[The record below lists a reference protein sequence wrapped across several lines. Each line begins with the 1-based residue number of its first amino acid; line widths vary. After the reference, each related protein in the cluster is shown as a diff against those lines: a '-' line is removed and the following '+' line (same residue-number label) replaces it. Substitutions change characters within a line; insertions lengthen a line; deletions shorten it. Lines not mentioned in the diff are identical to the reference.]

1 MPPRKQE
8 PPVVITA
15 ARVDTADGKP
25 AAVIELVE
33 VGGGT
38 QVVTVDGT
46 AEERVHPSSR
56 LFHVRLLSPDK
67 MVPDELRDAAT
78 YEDAVALG
86 RRYAAKVAEH
96 QARVDEL
103 AADLKV

>member
-1 MPPRKQE
+1 MPAKPG
-8 PPVVITA
+8 VVITS
-15 ARVDTADGKP
+15 ARVETAAGVP
-25 AAVIELVE
+25 AATVELTE

-46 AEERVHPSSR
+46 AEERVHPLSR
-56 LFHVRLLSPDK
+56 IYHVRLLSPDK
-67 MVPDELRDAAT
+67 MVPDQLREAVT
-78 YEDAVALG
+78 YEEACALG
-86 RRYAAKVAEH
+86 VRYAAKMAEH